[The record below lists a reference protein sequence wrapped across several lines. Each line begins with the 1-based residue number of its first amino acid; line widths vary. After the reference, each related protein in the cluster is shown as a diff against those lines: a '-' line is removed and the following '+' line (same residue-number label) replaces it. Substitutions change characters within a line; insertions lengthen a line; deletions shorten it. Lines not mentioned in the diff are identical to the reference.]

1 MIKYPECISITQGSG
16 QCIPYTDFKT
26 TSAIMW
32 GSSSSGPMSGI
43 ELRRVPVGYPESII
57 MMKPYANVRIPLI
70 RETGKKPGQS
80 EIILDQIIERKI
92 SYDITE
98 SDAVLTMVASEE
110 VLGRDWD
117 TPEEDEAWA
126 HL

>member
-1 MIKYPECISITQGSG
+1 MIKYPECITQDSG

-32 GSSSSGPMSGI
+32 GTSSSDPMSGI
-43 ELRRVPVGYPESII
+43 ELCRVPVGYTEAII
-57 MMKPYANVRIPLI
+57 MMDPYANVRIPLI
-70 RETGKKPGQS
+70 RETRKKTGQS
-80 EIILDQIIERKI
+80 EIILDQIIKRKI
-92 SYDITE
+92 SYDIRE
-98 SDAVLTMVASEE
+98 SDAILTMIASEE

>member
-1 MIKYPECISITQGSG
+1 MIKYPECITQDSG

-32 GSSSSGPMSGI
+32 GTSSSNPNPMSGI
-43 ELRRVPVGYPESII
+43 ELLRVPVGYVESII
-57 MMKPYANVRIPLI
+57 MMEPIANVRIPLI
-70 RETGKKPGQS
+70 REIGKKIGQA
-80 EIILDQIIERKI
+80 EITLDEKIDRKI
-92 SYDITE
+92 IYDITE
-98 SDAVLTMVASEE
+98 SDAVLTMIASEE

-117 TPEEDEAWA
+117 TPEADEAWA

>member
-1 MIKYPECISITQGSG
+1 MKKYAECFTQGSG

-26 TSAIMW
+26 TSAFTW
-32 GSSSSGPMSGI
+32 GTSSSDPMSGI
-43 ELRRVPVGYPESII
+43 EFLRIPVGYTEAII
-57 MMKPYANVRIPLI
+57 MAEPFANEETQLTHETRKK
-70 RETGKKPGQS
+70 TGKS
-80 EIILDQIIERKI
+80 EIILDQIVETTI
-92 SYDITE
+92 SRDIAE
-98 SDAVLTMVASEE
+98 SDAILTMIASEE

>member
-1 MIKYPECISITQGSG
+1 MSKYAECFTQGSG

-26 TSAIMW
+26 TSAFTW
-32 GSSSSGPMSGI
+32 GTSSSDPLSGI
-43 ELRRVPVGYPESII
+43 ELYRIPVGYKEAIVMAEPC
-57 MMKPYANVRIPLI
+57 ADVRIQLI
-70 RETGKKPGQS
+70 RETRKKTGQS
-80 EIILDQIIERKI
+80 EIIIDQIIERKI
-92 SYDITE
+92 RYDITE
-98 SDAVLTMVASEE
+98 SDAILTMIASEE

>member
-1 MIKYPECISITQGSG
+1 MINDPDRIIDGSG

-32 GSSSSGPMSGI
+32 GTSSADPMSRI
-43 ELRRVPVGYPESII
+43 ELSRIPVI
-57 MMKPYANVRIPLI
+57 MMGSYANVKIPLI
-70 RETGKKPGQS
+70 RETEKRIGQS
-80 EIILDQIIERKI
+80 EIILDEIIDRKI
-92 SYDITE
+92 RYDITE
-98 SDAVLTMVASEE
+98 SDAILTMVASEE
-110 VLGRDWD
+110 VLGRDWN

>member
-1 MIKYPECISITQGSG
+1 MNKYSEYLTQGSG

-26 TSAIMW
+26 TSAFTW
-32 GSSSSGPMSGI
+32 GTSSSDPMSGI
-43 ELRRVPVGYPESII
+43 ELHRIPVGYTEAII
-57 MMKPYANVRIPLI
+57 MMEPYANVQIPSI
-70 RETGKKPGQS
+70 RETRKKAGQS

-98 SDAVLTMVASEE
+98 SDAILTMIASEE

-126 HL
+126 YL

>member
-1 MIKYPECISITQGSG
+1 MIKYPSCITHGSG

-26 TSAIMW
+26 TSNIMW
-32 GSSSSGPMSGI
+32 GTSSADPMSEI
-43 ELRRVPVGYPESII
+43 ELCRIPVGYMEYII
-57 MMKPYANVRIPLI
+57 MMETDTDVKIPLT
-70 RETGKKPGQS
+70 REKEKKIGQS
-80 EIILDQIIERKI
+80 EIILDDIITRNNRH
-92 SYDITE
+92 DVTE
-98 SDAVLTMVASEE
+98 SDAILTMVASEE

>member
-1 MIKYPECISITQGSG
+1 MIKHPECIKQGTG
-16 QCIPYTDFKT
+16 QCIPYTNFKA

-32 GSSSSGPMSGI
+32 RTSSSAPMSEV
-43 ELRRVPVGYPESII
+43 ELRRVPIGYTGSII
-57 MMKPYANVRIPLI
+57 VFVQTEKK
-70 RETGKKPGQS
+70 TGQG
-80 EIILDQIIERKI
+80 EILLDRMIDKKI
-92 SYDITE
+92 SYDIVE
-98 SDAVLTMVASEE
+98 SDAILTMIASEE

>member
-1 MIKYPECISITQGSG
+1 MSKYAECFTQGSG

-26 TSAIMW
+26 TSAFTW
-32 GSSSSGPMSGI
+32 GTSSADPMSGM
-43 ELRRVPVGYPESII
+43 ELSRIPVGYAEAIV
-57 MMKPYANVRIPLI
+57 MAEPYANERIQLI
-70 RETGKKPGQS
+70 RETRKKTGQS

-98 SDAVLTMVASEE
+98 SDAILTMIASEE
-110 VLGRDWD
+110 VLGKDWD

-126 HL
+126 NL

>member
-1 MIKYPECISITQGSG
+1 MTNYRNCIIGGSG

-26 TSAIMW
+26 TSAFQW
-32 GSSSSGPMSGI
+32 GTTSADPMSGI
-43 ELRRVPVGYPESII
+43 ELRRIPVEYMEPTIVME
-57 MMKPYANVRIPLI
+57 PYADAEMPLI
-70 RETGKKPGQS
+70 WETGKGIGQC
-80 EIILDQIIERKI
+80 EIILDEILDSKI
-92 SYDITE
+92 RTDIKE
-98 SDAVLTMVASEE
+98 SDAILTMVASEE

>member
-1 MIKYPECISITQGSG
+1 MIKLDVCIAQGSG

-32 GSSSSGPMSGI
+32 GTSSSDPMSGI
-43 ELRRVPVGYPESII
+43 ELCRVPVGYMESII
-57 MMKPYANVRIPLI
+57 MMEPYTNVRIPSI
-70 RETGKKPGQS
+70 PETGKKIGQS
-80 EIILDQIIERKI
+80 EIILDQIIGRKI
-92 SYDITE
+92 RYDITE
-98 SDAVLTMVASEE
+98 SDAILTMVASEE
-110 VLGRDWD
+110 VLGRDWN